1 MGQEQEDEFHSAQD
15 NIVTAIGKIILY
27 RKNEYSNLKEIIQVW
42 LDNLPITG
50 DLVESAGQ
58 HDLLCDTVINS
69 PDMIFGENNKNVPM
83 IMRILCKI
91 VGTKYSNEEV
101 DKKIK
106 VILEGMKNNKD
117 LVALVPEAK
126 KGASDKVK
134 KKIKQ
139 YLEN

>member
-1 MGQEQEDEFHSAQD
+1 
-15 NIVTAIGKIILY
+15 
-27 RKNEYSNLKEIIQVW
+27 
-42 LDNLPITG
+42 
-50 DLVESAGQ
+50 
-58 HDLLCDTVINS
+58 
-69 PDMIFGENNKNVPM
+69 MIFGENNKNVPM